1 METKERIFEYL
12 NGHHTAVVATLS
24 SQFSNQPMAATI
36 VPKFRADFTCLF
48 STSVLSRKY
57 ANLTTNPKVAL
68 VAGFEHDDPYT
79 LQYEGLARG
88 IEKGQPEY
96 LSLLQELEEYRPELG
111 KYIHLPQNAFVEI
124 KPVWVLFSKT
134 DVIPAETTELKF

>member
-12 NGHHTAVVATLS
+12 NSHTTAVVATLS
-24 SQFSNQPMAATI
+24 SQFANQPMVATI

-57 ANLTTNPKVAL
+57 ANLVANPKVAM
-68 VAGFEHDDPYT
+68 VVGFAHDDPLT
-79 LQYEGLARG
+79 MQYEGLARG

-96 LSLLQELEEYRPELG
+96 LSLLQELEEFRPELG
-111 KYIHLPQNAFVEI
+111 QYIHLPQNALVEV
-124 KPVWVLFSKT
+124 KPVWIRFSKT
-134 DVIPAETTELKF
+134 DVYPAQMTEIKF